1 MSAPDFDEKIACLN
15 VLATVAKLNGDPTPR
30 EFEDFLVALRTFKP
44 LPVGI
49 TPESLLGSPPLP
61 LDTWLAKIQT
71 PELQQQV
78 YRGAH
83 TIARSKGI
91 DLQEAEVLATLRSVF
106 GFSPDMAAALAKQPL
121 VAPQQTGIINSALA
135 GMAALIGRE
144 GDVRRLI
151 FDYSL
156 GAAIV
161 GLIPI
166 TGGGSLE
173 IKLLVVLGLVLKMIW
188 DIRNLWGKP
197 QGQGVLPIV
206 GNLFGFIAAVLAGF
220 LAWMTMIAL
229 GVITP
234 YVGAF
239 AKAAGFATATWIA
252 GQSTNQFYTS
262 QKRPDITAL
271 KRAFPGLMPSDQ

>member
-1 MSAPDFDEKIACLN
+1 MTAPDFEEKVACLH

-30 EFEDFLVALRTFKP
+30 EFEDFLAALRTFKP

-49 TPESLLGSPPLP
+49 TPEGLLGTAPPP
-61 LDTWLAKIQT
+61 LDTLLSQIKT
-71 PELQQQV
+71 PALQQQV

-83 TIARSKGI
+83 AIVRSKGI
-91 DLQEAEVLATLRSVF
+91 DPQEAAVLATMQSAF
-106 GFSPDMAAALAKQPL
+106 QISPDLAEALAKQPL
-121 VAPQQTGIINSALA
+121 VAPQQAGIINSALS

-161 GLIPI
+161 GLIPL

-173 IKLLVVLGLVLKMIW
+173 IKLLIVLGLVLKMSW

-197 QGQGVLPIV
+197 QGQGVLPTV
-206 GNLFGFIAAVLAGF
+206 GNLFGFITAVLAGF

-229 GVITP
+229 GVIIP

-262 QKRPDITAL
+262 QSRPDVTAL
-271 KRAFPGLMPSDQ
+271 KRAFPGLISSDQ